1 MEQQVAVEKKAEN
14 QSEMPMDR
22 TSAGL
27 RNALFDEIDMIRSG
41 SSNPAR
47 ARALATLANTCL
59 KSVLVEIEYHK
70 YVNDITNKKA
80 GIAQLGSLELGTKP
94 IQLS

>member
-1 MEQQVAVEKKAEN
+1 MEQQQEVEKPKET
-14 QSEMPMDR
+14 EKPMER

-80 GIAQLGSLELGTKP
+80 GIAKLGSLELGSKQ
-94 IQLS
+94 IEMN

>member
-1 MEQQVAVEKKAEN
+1 MENEKKLMPE
-14 QSEMPMDR
+14 EKPMDR

-27 RNALFDEIDMIRSG
+27 RNALFDEIDMIRAG
-41 SSNPAR
+41 QSNPAR

-80 GIAQLGSLELGTKP
+80 GIAKLGALELGSKQ
-94 IQLS
+94 IEMS